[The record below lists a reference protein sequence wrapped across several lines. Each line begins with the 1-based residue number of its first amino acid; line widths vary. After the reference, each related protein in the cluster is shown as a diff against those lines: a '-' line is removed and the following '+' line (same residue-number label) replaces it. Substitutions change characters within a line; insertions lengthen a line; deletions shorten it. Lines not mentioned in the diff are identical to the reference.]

1 MSTWT
6 KFEKNGYV
14 GGNTNLEETM
24 LNKTLLLFPSK
35 NIDHRTNYPETILR
49 TKFGYEA
56 NYDGKAL
63 NRERKFGVGGFMN
76 VHVDIG
82 RWSMKCPYLST

>member
-1 MSTWT
+1 M
-6 KFEKNGYV
+6 F
-14 GGNTNLEETM
+14 EETR

-35 NIDHRTNYPETILR
+35 NIDQNKTFLEYILR
-49 TKFGYEA
+49 TKFGYKA
-56 NYDGKAL
+56 KYDRKTL
-63 NRERKFGVGGFMN
+63 NRERKFGVGGFIN

>member
-6 KFEKNGYV
+6 KFEK
-14 GGNTNLEETM
+14 T

-35 NIDHRTNYPETILR
+35 NIDQNKTFLNHATLTTFLEQKATRLNMT
-49 TKFGYEA
+49 
-56 NYDGKAL
+56 GKTL